1 MGGLIIALVALVLVV
16 ACTNLA
22 NLMLARGAARQ
33 REIAVRR
40 ALGATRWRLVR
51 EMVVESTIVA
61 LLGGAAALV
70 VIRALLV
77 MATVDVPLPRGAF
90 SLEPEMNVPA
100 VVAASAALL
109 LSLLVFG
116 LEPALQLTR
125 TQVTPDLSG
134 GDAAVGSVR
143 AGRQRA
149 FIRWQVATSATFF
162 LIAAILA
169 KVVALEARH
178 DPGIDVGHLAMATAY
193 LPTETWDQARARRV
207 MSAAADILRQEQG
220 IESVALSTG
229 VPFGLSSTSWVQATT
244 PDKPFTTK
252 GRYEITDMLAST
264 PEIFRTLAVRIV
276 RGRAFDYRD
285 DAGAPKVMVVSEK
298 TARTFFGTTDAI
310 GRQLMVQA
318 WGRPPIETYTIVGVA
333 SDTDSG
339 RLMSRGNDTTYVP
352 LAQHY
357 ERFFVILA
365 RTTADP
371 GTAARLIQKAVR
383 RADPDVALGTAGPA
397 SILMAGPYFAARI
410 AASLAGAL
418 GALTLLLAMVGLYG
432 VQAHLVARRTREL
445 GVRMAIGASR
455 EDIQRMVLREGFRPV
470 LEGVALGMILAVLAR
485 LGLRALVSASI
496 QPIDPVAFPLVPIPL
511 FTAAFLACYIPARRA
526 ARVDP
531 NVALRHL

>member
-1 MGGLIIALVALVLVV
+1 
-16 ACTNLA
+16 
-22 NLMLARGAARQ
+22 
-33 REIAVRR
+33 
-40 ALGATRWRLVR
+40 
-51 EMVVESTIVA
+51 
-61 LLGGAAALV
+61 
-70 VIRALLV
+70 
-77 MATVDVPLPRGAF
+77 
-90 SLEPEMNVPA
+90 
-100 VVAASAALL
+100 
-109 LSLLVFG
+109 
-116 LEPALQLTR
+116 
-125 TQVTPDLSG
+125 
-134 GDAAVGSVR
+134 
-143 AGRQRA
+143 
-149 FIRWQVATSATFF
+149 
-162 LIAAILA
+162 
-169 KVVALEARH
+169 
-178 DPGIDVGHLAMATAY
+178 
-193 LPTETWDQARARRV
+193 
-207 MSAAADILRQEQG
+207 
-220 IESVALSTG
+220 
-229 VPFGLSSTSWVQATT
+229 
-244 PDKPFTTK
+244 
-252 GRYEITDMLAST
+252 
-264 PEIFRTLAVRIV
+264 
-276 RGRAFDYRD
+276 
-285 DAGAPKVMVVSEK
+285 
-298 TARTFFGTTDAI
+298 
-310 GRQLMVQA
+310 MVQA

-455 EDIQRMVLREGFRPV
+455 EDIQRMVLIEGFRPV